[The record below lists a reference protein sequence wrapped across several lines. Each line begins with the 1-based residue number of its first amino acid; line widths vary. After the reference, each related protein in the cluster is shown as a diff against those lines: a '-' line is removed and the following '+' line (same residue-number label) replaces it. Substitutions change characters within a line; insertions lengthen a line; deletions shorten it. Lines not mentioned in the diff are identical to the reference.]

1 MPDLRPNYQDYA
13 SQATVGYLATL
24 PYSLAMALTD
34 LNDTSSWTPS
44 IDFGYPDF
52 TPSHFSILVNSFWLL
67 SLLISLTCALI
78 AILLQHWAR
87 RYANVTSP
95 CYSLREQ
102 ARMRAF
108 FAAGIERLKFEY
120 VAEILPVLIQISFIF
135 FIAGFLL
142 FVLILSYTMTVLVI
156 ACSWIALCFL
166 AYVYITFMPIFR
178 PDSPFYTPFSN
189 VSTRIY
195 AGVLCAALHVL
206 WLATSLTR
214 VTNATRENFR
224 HSRNRYY
231 DLLLLGTMKFAE
243 EEARQRSHEIDGD
256 VLKRTL
262 DGLSDDHN
270 LGLFF
275 EGILGFCDSE
285 MVKDPH
291 HCLDILGRKRL
302 GQTLEGFWNRTLS
315 TDVIPEA
322 ERERQIVTCLKV
334 VYAARLSPDD
344 LSGVFRSVEIG
355 NSLRKFG
362 GEDSQAVLLARCI
375 ISGIISKAERDE
387 RWFTLAKDELGVS
400 EEVFRSYLVHDD
412 NVLLA
417 NLIHLIRKIIPP
429 LFQAVPDLTR
439 EPLRILSSVSKLDIL
454 NTLPELQH
462 EFCALWNE
470 ITQQVRKGG
479 GHYNLFTQILLEI
492 RHLYVALHPTD
503 ITPQD
508 SSAFTTDVDSL
519 RQQAS
524 YPMCKRADH
533 YSDLVPDIHEATS
546 GTVDVTSQPTT
557 STAASHTFPNPGIA
571 LATVTPILSSLSS
584 ETDHFS
590 RGSSPR
596 DTRKVYQFLPPSA
609 SPCYSTIQRH
619 HRTCIASTHTGA
631 RVISSIADTSHESCM
646 IKSIPHSASNT
657 DDSQEPNEIEM
668 VSYTAFESPCD

>member
-24 PYSLAMALTD
+24 PHNLAMALTH

-52 TPSHFSILVNSFWLL
+52 IPSYFSILVNSFWLL

-95 CYSLREQ
+95 RYSLREQ

-120 VAEILPVLIQISFIF
+120 VAEVLPVLIQISFIF

-142 FVLILSYTMTVLVI
+142 FLLVLSPTMTVLVI
-156 ACSWIALCFL
+156 ACSWIGLCL
-166 AYVYITFMPIFR
+166 VAYVCITFMPIFQ

-195 AGVLCAALHVL
+195 AGVSYAALHVL
-206 WLATSLTR
+206 WSATSLAR
-214 VTNATRENFR
+214 VSNATREYLH
-224 HSRNRYY
+224 HSKNHYY
-231 DLLLLGTMKFAE
+231 DLFFLGTMKFAE
-243 EEARQRSHEIDGD
+243 EEARQRSLEIDGD

-262 DGLSDDHN
+262 DGVSDDHN
-270 LGLFF
+270 LGQFF

-285 MVKDPH
+285 MVKDPQ

-315 TDVIPEA
+315 TDVVPEA
-322 ERERQIVTCLKV
+322 ERDRRIVTCLKV
-334 VYAARLSPDD
+334 VNAARLSPDD
-344 LSGVFRSVEIG
+344 MGGVFQSVEIG

-362 GEDSQAVLLARCI
+362 EEDSVLLARCI
-375 ISGIISKAERDE
+375 ISGIISRAERDE

-400 EEVFRSYLVHDD
+400 EEVLRSYLVHGD

-417 NLIHLIRKIIPP
+417 NLIHLIRQIIPP

-479 GHYNLFTQILLEI
+479 GRYNLFTQILLEI

-503 ITPQD
+503 TTPQD
-508 SSAFTTDVDSL
+508 SSAFPTDFDSL

-533 YSDLVPDIHEATS
+533 HSDLVPDIHETTS
-546 GTVDVTSQPTT
+546 GTTGVASHPTT
-557 STAASHTFPNPGIA
+557 STATSHTIPDPGIV
-571 LATVTPILSSLSS
+571 LATVTPLLSSLSS
-584 ETDHFS
+584 DTDHFS
-590 RGSSPR
+590 CGSSPE
-596 DTRKVYQFLPPSA
+596 DTRKVPQFLPPSA
-609 SPCYSTIQRH
+609 SPCYSTLQRRQ
-619 HRTCIASTHTGA
+619 RTSMASTHT
-631 RVISSIADTSHESCM
+631 S
-646 IKSIPHSASNT
+646 SNT
-657 DDSQEPNEIEM
+657 DDSREPNEIEM